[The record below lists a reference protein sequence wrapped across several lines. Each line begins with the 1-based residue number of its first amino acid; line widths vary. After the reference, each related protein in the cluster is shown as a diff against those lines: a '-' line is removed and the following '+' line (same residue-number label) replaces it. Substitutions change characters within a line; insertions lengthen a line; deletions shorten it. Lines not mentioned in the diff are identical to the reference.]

1 MKDQDKSKKQLVD
14 ELVKLRRRLAGLEKT
29 GIKHKE
35 AAETLHENQERYAAF
50 FDRSLCCICV
60 YDFEGRIFDANKS
73 ALNLLGYTKKEL
85 LSLSLFSLIE
95 EDQRPD
101 AFKTLKEIKQ
111 TGSQK
116 KHSEYK
122 LRRKDGGHVWVETE
136 ASVIYRE
143 GKPYAIQ
150 SVGRDI
156 TARKRTEEDLQET
169 KNRLHSLFEGI
180 PVGLYRSTPEGKRL
194 EVNRALLKMVECQNR
209 EAFLKG
215 NVIDDYVNPED
226 RKKWQTKMERK
237 GIVRDFEAQC
247 RRQDGT
253 VIWIRDSA
261 RTVRD
266 SEGRI
271 LYYEGAAEDI
281 TERKKAEEKEK
292 QYARNLAFLSRTAM
306 EFVELSPRSDI
317 YKFIGKR
324 LRELVGNSLVLVNS
338 FDETTQC
345 IQVQAFLGVRKEI
358 ESILKILVK
367 SPIGKSFPIN
377 EEARAGLTTGRLV
390 KVPGGLYVLSFEKI
404 PKHICN
410 TLEKHLN
417 LGDIYTMGITKEGKI
432 FGNAVIIT
440 RDKAVLEKG
449 SLIETFIGQ
458 ASVALQRRRLEE
470 ELKRYQEHLEE
481 LVEERTA
488 KLKTTNEQL
497 QQEITERKGV
507 EEALQKSEEK
517 LKAIIKNV
525 RDVIFQLSPQGFI
538 QYLSPNVKELYGWKL
553 EDLIGKHLEKTTPMS
568 DVPKALK
575 ALKDVLAGKVIENI
589 EINQIDSK
597 GKIVPM
603 EINITPIKKE
613 GKIIK
618 IQGVMRDITER
629 KRAEEALRESEEK
642 FRLIFDSASEG
653 ILFLDTKGNIL
664 AANPAIS
671 KISGLEPEEI
681 LGKNFIKLLPRIK
694 MDVPSLLK
702 TFKNVFQSKPPT
714 KQDWTFINQ
723 KGEKVIIFA
732 HYALVKKEGKVVG
745 LSVIVEDISER
756 IRAEMEIR
764 KLSSAVEQSID
775 GIAICD
781 LKAELAYVNYA
792 FARMH
797 GYSPEEMVG
806 MKVANLHNEEQMDDY
821 RRTMNQ
827 IKTKSAWISEIGHI
841 RKDGTP
847 FPTFMSVT
855 SLKGDDRKPT
865 GILTIVRDITSRKKV
880 EMALAESESKLRKQ
894 KSALEQKN
902 IALREVIAQ
911 IEVEKRRIKD
921 DIETNVTVVVSPILE
936 KLKMGKDSLKYVNLL
951 QHHIE
956 RLTSSFS
963 SEITRSSLKLTP
975 REIEVCN
982 MVKGGLTSKDISNL
996 LSISHRTVEKHR
1008 RNIRKK
1014 IGISNKDINLT
1025 SFLRKF

>member
-1 MKDQDKSKKQLVD
+1 MKDQSKSKGQLVD
-14 ELVKLRRRLAGLEKT
+14 ELVKLHRQNAELEKT

-35 AAETLHENQERYAAF
+35 AEEALKKSKERYEAF
-50 FDRSLCCICV
+50 FDHSLCCVCM
-60 YDFEGRIFDANKS
+60 YDFEGRFLDVNNG
-73 ALNLLGYTKKEL
+73 ALKLLGYTKKEL

-95 EDQRPD
+95 EDQLPN

-122 LRRKDGGHVWVETE
+122 LRRKDGSHVWVETE

-156 TARKRTEEDLQET
+156 TARKRTEEDLREA

-194 EVNRALLKMVECQNR
+194 EVNRALLRMTRYPNR

-226 RKKWQTKMERK
+226 RKKWQAKIERE

-266 SEGRI
+266 SEGQI
-271 LYYEGAAEDI
+271 LYYEGAVEDI
-281 TERKKAEEKEK
+281 TERKRAEEKEK
-292 QYARNLAFLSRTAM
+292 QYFSDLAFLSRTAM
-306 EFVELSPRSDI
+306 EFVELPPRSDI

-345 IQVQAFLGVRKEI
+345 IQARAFLGVRKEI
-358 ESILKILVK
+358 ESILKILGK

-410 TLEKHLN
+410 TLEKLLN

-440 RDKAVLEKG
+440 RDKAGLEKG
-449 SLIETFIGQ
+449 CLIETFMGQ
-458 ASVALQRRRLEE
+458 ASVALQRRQAEE
-470 ELKRYQEHLEE
+470 ELKKYRTHLEDQ
-481 LVEERTA
+481 VEKRTA

-497 QQEITERKGV
+497 LQEITERKGV
-507 EEALQKSEEK
+507 
-517 LKAIIKNV
+517 
-525 RDVIFQLSPQGFI
+525 
-538 QYLSPNVKELYGWKL
+538 
-553 EDLIGKHLEKTTPMS
+553 
-568 DVPKALK
+568 
-575 ALKDVLAGKVIENI
+575 
-589 EINQIDSK
+589 
-597 GKIVPM
+597 
-603 EINITPIKKE
+603 
-613 GKIIK
+613 
-618 IQGVMRDITER
+618 
-629 KRAEEALRESEEK
+629 EEALRESEEK

-671 KISGLEPEEI
+671 KISRLEPEEVV
-681 LGKNFIKLLPRIK
+681 GKNFVKLLPRVK

-702 TFKNVFQSKPPT
+702 NFKNVLQGKSPI

-723 KGEKVIIFA
+723 KGEKVMIFA
-732 HYALVKKEGKVVG
+732 HFALVKKEGKVVG

-781 LKAELAYVNYA
+781 LKAELAYVNDA

-806 MKVANLHNEEQMDDY
+806 MKAVNLHNEEQMDDY

-855 SLKGDDRKPT
+855 SLKGDDRKLT

-880 EMALAESESKLRKQ
+880 EQALAESESKLRKQ

-911 IEVEKRRIKD
+911 IEVEKRKIKD
-921 DIETNVTVVVSPILE
+921 DIETNVTAVVSPILE
-936 KLKMGKDSLKYVNLL
+936 KLKIEKDSLKYVNLL

-963 SEITRSSLKLTP
+963 SEITRGSLKLTP

-982 MVKGGLTSKDISNL
+982 MVKGGLTNKDISNL
-996 LSISHRTVEKHR
+996 LSISFRTVEKHR
-1008 RNIRKK
+1008 RNIRQK